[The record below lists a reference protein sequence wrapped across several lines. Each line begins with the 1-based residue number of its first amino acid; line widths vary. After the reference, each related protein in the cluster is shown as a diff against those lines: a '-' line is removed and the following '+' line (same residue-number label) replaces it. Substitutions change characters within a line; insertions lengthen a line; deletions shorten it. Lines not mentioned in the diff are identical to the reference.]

1 MIKMGVSKCII
12 QRKREE
18 ENWFAEFVYN
28 IKRYVLMPLCWIGFH
43 KYKHYND
50 KVLVCKRCF
59 KYQFRRIKK

>member
-1 MIKMGVSKCII
+1 MYY
-12 QRKREE
+12 QEE
-18 ENWFAEFVYN
+18 DNWFEEFVYN

-50 KVLVCKRCF
+50 KVLVCNRCF